1 MTHYKAHH
9 RRLAK
14 VNDVL
19 ATCRIPPERVEEEFE
34 WFKLDGDLPE
44 DQRLAALVCD
54 RVKFGRAQGGN
65 GSASAAGRRLLDI
78 MALVVLSEQGAIAK
92 PGAPPTV
99 REELFDEAV
108 YGPATVRRWARVALQ
123 VLVCRGGDVTD
134 REFGNEHGLPEFG
147 TVGMHVLGYPRRL
160 ATAPYEEQGRR
171 LFDRYDEI
179 RRRLDLTPDDD
190 FEPMA
195 EAILAFEGR
204 GELPADGLMRD
215 FVLAE
220 LEIEMLHHHRAG
232 GDVAEVMA
240 LLDRTARTTGAKRE
254 AAVAEVQRFVRG
266 RAAS

>member
-54 RVKFGRAQGGN
+54 RAKFGKPD
-65 GSASAAGRRLLDI
+65 ASAMPPSLRQDTFSLAVLIAEATRLAD
-78 MALVVLSEQGAIAK
+78 A
-92 PGAPPTV
+92 PPPAPPTV

-147 TVGMHVLGYPRRL
+147 TVGMHVLAYPRRL

-232 GDVAEVMA
+232 RDVAEVMA
-240 LLDRTARTTGAKRE
+240 LLDRAARTTGAKRE